1 MFRGDTQMVRK
12 MLIGAVLLVALFAA
26 PAAAQYGGGVTP
38 PQVRPGGSVNV
49 FGDGCPPGAEVT
61 IAIAPAAGGAAV
73 VTTTTTADDDG
84 RFEMSVAIPEGTPAG
99 QYTVTATCG
108 GQVVLQETITVLST
122 GQVAPTTPGTPST
135 PSDETIVRTGSE
147 LNSMA
152 VIGAALLGLGGA
164 LLLATRSRRHR
175 TA

>member
-1 MFRGDTQMVRK
+1 MFRGDTKMVRK

-49 FGDGCPPGAEVT
+49 FGDGCPPGAQVT
-61 IAIAPAAGGAAV
+61 ITVTPAGGGAAV
-73 VTTTTTADDDG
+73 VTTTTTADGNG
-84 RFEMSVAIPEGTPAG
+84 RFETEVVIPDGTAPG
-99 QYTVTATCG
+99 EYTVTATCNG
-108 GQVVLQETITVLST
+108 EVVLQESITVLST
-122 GQVAPTTPGTPST
+122 GQVAPTTPGTPG
-135 PSDETIVRTGSE
+135 DQTIVRTGSE

-152 VIGAALLGLGGA
+152 IAGAGLLGLGGA

-175 TA
+175 TAA